1 VTLKSIGVEVT
12 EDDDP
17 ANFQRPQDKFIKFLL
32 KKLDLKTNLYGGG
45 PSNVQDQIILDI
57 ENAKNNRD

>member
-1 VTLKSIGVEVT
+1 MTQLRKCLAIDYSVTLKSLGVELT

-17 ANFQRPQDKFIKFLL
+17 ADFMRPKDKYIKFLL

-45 PSNVQDQIILDI
+45 PSTIQD
-57 ENAKNNRD
+57 